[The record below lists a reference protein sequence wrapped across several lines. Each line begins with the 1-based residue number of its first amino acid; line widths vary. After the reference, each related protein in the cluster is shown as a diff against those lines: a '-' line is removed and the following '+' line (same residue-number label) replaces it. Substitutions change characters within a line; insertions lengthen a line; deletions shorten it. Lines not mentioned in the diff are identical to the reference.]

1 MTLAFAICM
10 GAGIAAAVGIRPFLP
25 AIVVAVLA
33 AGNVGID
40 FAGTKFAFLESI
52 PFIVVM
58 VVLSGAFLAA
68 ERRAGPDRLESGAI
82 GATLTAVGPALG
94 ALLFAGAL
102 DDGFDVWWPGLIA
115 GVLCALVAQAA
126 IRSLMGRTR
135 SRLDSEAAMALPVY
149 AEGVGILLAALA
161 VLLPPLGLIGFVFL
175 VALLVTGR
183 RRGERKYAGLRVLR

>member
-25 AIVVAVLA
+25 ALAVAVLA
-33 AGNVGID
+33 AANAGID
-40 FAGTKFAFLESI
+40 FNGTKFAFLESI
-52 PFIVVM
+52 PFIVVLIVLT
-58 VVLSGAFLAA
+58 VVFIAA
-68 ERRAGPDRLESGAI
+68 ERRAGPERLESGAL
-82 GATLTAVGPALG
+82 GATVTAIGPALG

-115 GVLCALVAQAA
+115 GVLCALVAQTA
-126 IRSLMGRTR
+126 IRSLLGRTR
-135 SRLDSEAAMALPVY
+135 TRLDREAALALPVY
-149 AEGVGILLAALA
+149 AEAVGLVLAVAA

-183 RRGERKYAGLRVLR
+183 RRGEQKYAGLRVLR